1 MAEVICGADPTQ
13 GGLNTVH
20 VKKGSINK
28 LYVDAEIS
36 GGTQTIG
43 NVKIV
48 DATTTKK
55 VNVEADGGKNAIY
68 VRSNSLST
76 LALQN
81 QHQTKLTDISN
92 KLTTTN
98 TSLSEINVKVT
109 KEVVK
114 KIYVFQQV
122 TNPYVFG
129 SNNFQYLLMENPS
142 PSNLING
149 VDFLAS
155 ASFSN
160 TSTASVYD
168 KVFVC
173 TEKTNKSI
181 THSVRGVIT
190 IGIKRVSGNGTVYFN
205 KIKMNIGYI
214 DSAGAFTSLYNANAT
229 HTYSTISETYVNLC
243 LQDFVRIASDYPLAN
258 KRFAIKINV
267 FAHVNPENTAG
278 QLGMYYTRGSADSYV
293 EVELK

>member
-20 VKKGSINK
+20 VKKGTINK

-36 GGTQTIG
+36 EGTKTIG
-43 NVKIV
+43 NVKIL
-48 DATTTKK
+48 DATTAKK
-55 VNVEADGGKNAIY
+55 VNVAEDGGKNAIY

-81 QHQTKLTDISN
+81 LQQTNLTNISN
-92 KLTTTN
+92 KSN
-98 TSLSEINVKVT
+98 IISASLSEINVKVT

-129 SNNFQYLLMENPS
+129 SNNLQYLLMENPS

-149 VDFLAS
+149 VDFFAS
-155 ASFSN
+155 NAFSN
-160 TSTASVYD
+160 TDTGSVYD
-168 KVFVC
+168 MVFVC
-173 TEKTNKSI
+173 TEKTSKSI

-190 IGIKRVSGNGTVYFN
+190 IGVKRNSDSGTVHVD
-205 KIKMNIGYI
+205 KINTNIGYI
-214 DSAGAFTSLYNANAT
+214 DNTGNFTPRYNADAT
-229 HTYSTISETYVNLC
+229 CVFSTESQAYVNLC
-243 LQDFVRIASDYPLAN
+243 LQDFVGITNDYSLAN
-258 KRFAIKINV
+258 KRFAVKVKI
-267 FAHVNPENTAG
+267 FAHVDATTTHG
-278 QLGMYYTRGSADSYV
+278 QLGMYHTRGSADSYV
-293 EVELK
+293 EVELV

>member
-43 NVKIV
+43 SVKIV
-48 DATTTKK
+48 DATTAKRA
-55 VNVEADGGKNAIY
+55 NVEADGGKNAIY
-68 VRSNSLST
+68 VRSNSLANT
-76 LALQN
+76 ALQT
-81 QHQTKLTDISN
+81 QQQTNLTDINN
-92 KLTTTN
+92 KLATIN
-98 TSLSEINVKVT
+98 ASLSDINVKVT
-109 KEVVK
+109 KEVVR

-129 SNNFQYLLMENPS
+129 GNKTYLLMENPS

-149 VDFLAS
+149 SDFLATT
-155 ASFSN
+155 SFSN
-160 TSTASVYD
+160 MGIASVYNM
-168 KVFVC
+168 VFVC

-190 IGIKRVSGNGTVYFN
+190 IGVRRSSGNGNVHFD
-205 KIKMNIGYI
+205 KINMDIGYK
-214 DSAGAFTSLYNANAT
+214 DNAGNFTPRHNADAT
-229 HTYSTISETYVNLC
+229 HAFSTASLNYVDLC
-243 LQDFVRIASDYPLAN
+243 LQDFVGITSDYSLAD
-258 KRFAIKINV
+258 KRFAVKVNI
-267 FAHVNPENTAG
+267 FAHVDSTDTQG
-278 QLGMYYTRGSADSYV
+278 QVGMYYTRGSADSYV
-293 EVELK
+293 EVEFV

>member
-43 NVKIV
+43 SVKIV
-48 DATTTKK
+48 DATTTKR
-55 VNVEADGGKNAIY
+55 VNVEAEGGKNAIY

-76 LALQN
+76 VALQN
-81 QHQTKLTDISN
+81 EQQAKLTNISS
-92 KLTTTN
+92 KLATIN

-109 KEVVK
+109 KEVVR

-122 TNPYVFG
+122 TNPYVFEG
-129 SNNFQYLLMENPS
+129 NNTHLLMENPS

-149 VDFLAS
+149 SDFSTLN
-155 ASFSN
+155 SFSN
-160 TSTASVYD
+160 TDSLIVYD
-168 KVFVC
+168 MVFVC
-173 TEKTNKSI
+173 TEKTDKSI

-190 IGIKRVSGNGTVYFN
+190 IGVKRNSGNGNVHVD
-205 KIKMNIGYI
+205 KINMNIGYI
-214 DSAGAFTSLYNANAT
+214 DNTGVFTPRYNADAT
-229 HTYSTISETYVNLC
+229 HAFSTVSQSYVDLC
-243 LQDFVRIASDYPLAN
+243 LQDFVGITNDYSLAN
-258 KRFAIKINV
+258 RRFAVKVNI
-267 FAHVNPENTAG
+267 FAHVDSTDTTG
-278 QLGMYYTRGSADSYV
+278 QLGMYHTRGSADSYV

>member
-13 GGLNTVH
+13 GGLNSVH
-20 VKKGSINK
+20 VKKGTINK

-36 GGTQTIG
+36 EGTKTIG
-43 NVKIV
+43 NVKIL

-76 LALQN
+76 LALQT
-81 QHQTKLTDISN
+81 QQQTNLTNISN
-92 KLTTTN
+92 KLAITN
-98 TSLSEINVKVT
+98 TSLSDISVKVT

-122 TNPYVFG
+122 TNAYVFG
-129 SNNFQYLLMENPS
+129 SHNLQRLLMENPS

-149 VDFLAS
+149 VDFFAS
-155 ASFSN
+155 GEFSN
-160 TSTASVYD
+160 MTSANVYD
-168 KVFVC
+168 AVFVC

-181 THSVRGVIT
+181 THFVRGVIT
-190 IGIKRVSGNGTVYFN
+190 TGIKRNSGDGDAYVD
-205 KIKMNIGYI
+205 KIKLSIGYI
-214 DSAGAFTSLYNANAT
+214 TSTGAFVSVCNADATCVFSTTSG
-229 HTYSTISETYVNLC
+229 TYVRLC
-243 LQDFVRIASDYPLAN
+243 LQDFVGIMNDYSLVD
-258 KRFAIKINV
+258 KRFAVKVNV
-267 FAHVNPENTAG
+267 FAHVNSANTVG
-278 QLGMYYTRGSADSYV
+278 QVGMYYTRGSADSYV

>member
-1 MAEVICGADPTQ
+1 MAEVICGADPDQ
-13 GGLNTVH
+13 GGLNSVH
-20 VKKGSINK
+20 VKKGTINK

-36 GGTQTIG
+36 EGTKTIG
-43 NVKIV
+43 NVQIV
-48 DATTTKK
+48 DASTAIKA
-55 VNVEADGGKNAIY
+55 NVEADGGKNAIY

-81 QHQTKLTDISN
+81 TQQTKLTDISN
-92 KLTTTN
+92 KLTIAN

-114 KIYVFQQV
+114 KIYIIQRV

-129 SNNFQYLLMENPS
+129 GNNERLLMENPS

-149 VDFLAS
+149 VDFFATT
-155 ASFSN
+155 SFSN
-160 TSTASVYD
+160 TASAIVYD

-190 IGIKRVSGNGTVYFN
+190 IGVERTTTSGTVHVD
-205 KIKMNIGYI
+205 KININIGYI
-214 DSAGAFTSLYNANAT
+214 NSAGTFTSVYNADAT
-229 HTYSTISETYVNLC
+229 HAFSTASGTYVGLC
-243 LQDFVRIASDYPLAN
+243 LQDFVGIVNDYSLVD
-258 KRFAIKINV
+258 KRFAVKVNV
-267 FAHVNPENTAG
+267 FAHVDATTTTG
-278 QLGMYYTRGSADSYV
+278 QLGMYHTRGSADSYV
-293 EVELK
+293 EVELL